1 MNDEPKVL
9 ICMPLSQAAMV
20 ARNSTT
26 DQKCSECGQ
35 RVLIA
40 PSGQNFLKA
49 NPDAAILCTAC
60 YVPDPEDIGQLA
72 APEAEI
78 LAEAAT
84 AQPNMWRNRN

>member
-40 PSGQNFLKA
+40 PSGQNFLKV
-49 NPDAAILCTAC
+49 NP

-72 APEAEI
+72 APESEI